1 MSTKGYSLFYIVDA
15 MPANP
20 ALLPKAYTL
29 PNEARLHQ
37 IIDQLLTS
45 QTNEDGVAVT
55 AQWVLSL
62 NNNCSYLV
70 QTPHAANNTFQVNH
84 SIVQT
89 RLWYC
94 ITAYCVIV
102 HCSLPY
108 SSCYLPH
115 CFLATL

>member
-1 MSTKGYSLFYIVDA
+1 MYLPEGYSLFYIVDA

-70 QTPHAANNTFQVNH
+70 QTPHAANNTFQVNL
-84 SIVQT
+84 STFQIRFQLTYLTQLIVLLLQVNVD
-89 RLWYC
+89 Y
-94 ITAYCVIV
+94 
-102 HCSLPY
+102 SLPC
-108 SSCYLPH
+108 SC
-115 CFLATL
+115 